1 MQTIG
6 PASSTAPVRAP
17 TVTST
22 LLGAMSLLARTLPRA
37 WSVWLVTIVA
47 ATGTN
52 LVDIIY
58 GAQPGQHGIGPLQIA
73 SVIVRVFV
81 GVLWTNI
88 ASSRAMIGGRSRIWA
103 VNGDLWRAVGALILI
118 EVITAPL
125 FVAAAWLAR
134 TRLAP
139 LIPDAHMAAIFS
151 LVAHDVIQFG
161 FGMLTFKLTLWPIA
175 LAIGDRDVGFR
186 VAWRRMRGAVWPLIG
201 ANILLIGPLF
211 AAHVSLTDWAQSLA
225 SDRPL
230 QLDVT
235 LADGVLTG
243 VQLILTFSLFNALYK
258 RLAEDTVGK

>member
-1 MQTIG
+1 MVISTI
-6 PASSTAPVRAP
+6 
-17 TVTST
+17 
-22 LLGAMSLLARTLPRA
+22 LGAISLLARTLPRA
-37 WSVWLVTIVA
+37 WFVWLVTIVS

-58 GAQPGQHGIGPLQIA
+58 GAEPGRHGIGPLQIA

-81 GVLWTNI
+81 GVLWTNV
-88 ASSRAMIGGRSRIWA
+88 ASSRAMIGGRSPTWA

-118 EVITAPL
+118 EMITAPL
-125 FVAAAWLAR
+125 FVVSAWLTR
-134 TRLAP
+134 TRIAP
-139 LIPDAHMAAIFS
+139 LFPDAHVAAIFS
-151 LVAHDVIQFG
+151 LVAHDIFQFG

-175 LAIGDRDVGFR
+175 LAIGDRTVTLR

-211 AAHVSLTDWAQSLA
+211 AAHVSLTHWAQSLTRER
-225 SDRPL
+225 DL

-243 VQLILTFSLFNALYK
+243 VQLILTFGLFNGLYQ
-258 RLAEDTVGK
+258 RLAADAVAKRAARDGRPDLEQDRLP